1 MASNKDIH
9 AWNPIPCKNR
19 YTAFNTEKF
28 TIHELGKGNPVYSE
42 MMNEIDSRHTNMVFY
57 DKAQPYPTQPDQ
69 DYISLTGTKKAG
81 VMQTG
86 ILLDNP
92 TTYMVHLDSSHF
104 TDCGGYYFM
113 AFYDHAL
120 YYKARLVARF
130 YKKDRPVHGGWTPAF
145 STVIVDRILVRV
157 FVSNKQNEETG
168 CKDAKLCVYYL
179 GNLTKK
185 HGLGPKNWIE
195 TEPSTTCQLLITM
208 PITYP
213 ASRRYLSTPTWRWT
227 ACNDTMLCMQEGQI
241 TSYTLGLATNEAG
254 DETIHVM
261 TRTVHDKFIHSRH
274 EMSVSDD
281 GSKLFITS
289 NYTQHTHDIYGE
301 DYYGHSGGCT
311 HWKETQFVFNLSEL
325 TQTELPM
332 VSNWILGDIASLD
345 KNDKGE
351 FTLIFH
357 NPRNK
362 RQVSIGTPFTLN
374 TGIDVQYTHMNATP
388 GRHYVIIGTCTHS
401 YEIASHVYILD
412 ESDNAIYTYQLPT
425 IIPVHVL
432 TKFDISVFGDGRL
445 MIGGFRHPHSIF
457 SGETSTTYAVNPAI
471 FIDTLKQAPIPD
483 ELIRLAALY
492 L

>member
-1 MASNKDIH
+1 MASDKIQDTH
-9 AWNPIPCKNR
+9 AWKPIPGNHR
-19 YTAFNTEKF
+19 FTAFNTEKF
-28 TIHELGKGNPVYSE
+28 TVHELHKGNSVYSE
-42 MMNEIDSRHTNMVFY
+42 MLNQRHTNMVFY
-57 DKAQPYPTQPDQ
+57 DKAMPYPTQPDQ

-92 TTYMVHLDSSHF
+92 TTYMAHLDSSHF
-104 TDCGGYYFM
+104 TSCGGYYFM
-113 AFYDHAL
+113 AFYDQAL

-130 YKKDRPVHGGWTPAF
+130 NEKDKPVHEGWTPAF
-145 STVIVDRILVRV
+145 STVIMDRFLVRV

-168 CKDAKLCVYYL
+168 CKDAKLCVYFL
-179 GNLTKK
+179 DNLTKK
-185 HGLGPKNWIE
+185 HGLGPKHWIE
-195 TEPSTTCQLLITM
+195 TEPSTTCQQLISL

-213 ASRRYLSTPTWRWT
+213 KTAYYTSMPTWKWVASNT
-227 ACNDTMLCMQEGQI
+227 TMLCMQEGQI
-241 TSYTLGLATNEAG
+241 TSYTLELATNEAG
-254 DETIHVM
+254 DETIQVM
-261 TRTVHDKFIHSRH
+261 THIVHDKSIHRRH

-289 NYTQHTHDIYGE
+289 NHTQHTHDIYGE
-301 DYYGHSGGCT
+301 DCYGHSGGCT
-311 HWKETQFVFNLSEL
+311 HWNETQFVFNLSEL
-325 TQTELPM
+325 TQTELPI

-345 KNDKGE
+345 KNDRGE

-388 GRHYVIIGTCTHS
+388 GRHYIIIGACSSRDAS
-401 YEIASHVYILD
+401 YVYTLD

-425 IIPVHVL
+425 NIPAHVL
-432 TKFDISVFGDGRL
+432 TKLDISVFGDGRL
-445 MIGGFRHPHSIF
+445 MIGGFRRPHSVF
-457 SGETSTTYAVNPAI
+457 RGETSTTYAVNPAI
-471 FIDTLKQAPIPD
+471 FVDTLKLAPIPA